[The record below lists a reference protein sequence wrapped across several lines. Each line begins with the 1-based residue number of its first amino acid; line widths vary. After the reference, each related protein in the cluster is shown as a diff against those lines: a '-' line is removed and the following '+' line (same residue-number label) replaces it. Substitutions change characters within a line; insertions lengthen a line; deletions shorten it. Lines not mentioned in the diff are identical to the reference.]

1 MRWWQIVR
9 VAGDKFRDLTLTNL
23 TGTILG
29 ESRWNKM
36 LASLLLVDTTLLI
49 KNNMTWMM
57 DVRSA
62 DRLIISASRCRL
74 TSVLDLP

>member
-1 MRWWQIVR
+1 MRSWQIVR

-23 TGTILG
+23 TGMILG

-36 LASLLLVDTTLLI
+36 LASLLLVDTTPLI
-49 KNNMTWMM
+49 KNNMTWMI
-57 DVRSA
+57 DVRSV
-62 DRLIISASRCRL
+62 DRLIISASRL